1 MSRTFRLQLHGKLK
15 TRLRPCLYKKSLWP
29 GEPEWLRALAV
40 LGEDLGEDSTPS
52 TPHGHLQ
59 PSITHDP
66 GSALFLASA
75 DCIYVPVGKLLIHIE
90 Y

>member
-15 TRLRPCLYKKSLWP
+15 ARLRTCLYKKSLWP